1 MAKNKNWTY
10 YKMVAPCKE
19 AALGGGLENALI
31 ACFYGTELTNDIGY
45 SFIDKY
51 IKNPILNVLK
61 NQLREFDE
69 DQVQSD
75 CTIVGSASGPNT
87 EAELVYFD
95 ESLFKHYM
103 LRFIRKA

>member
-10 YKMVAPCKE
+10 YKMVAPSKE

-31 ACFYGTELTNDIGY
+31 TCFFGTGLVDDIGTT
-45 SFIDKY
+45 FIDQY

-61 NQLREFDE
+61 GQLREFDE
-69 DQVQSD
+69 DQIESD

-87 EAELVYFD
+87 EAELIYFD
-95 ESLFKHYM
+95 ERLFKHYM
-103 LRFIRKA
+103 LRFVRKA